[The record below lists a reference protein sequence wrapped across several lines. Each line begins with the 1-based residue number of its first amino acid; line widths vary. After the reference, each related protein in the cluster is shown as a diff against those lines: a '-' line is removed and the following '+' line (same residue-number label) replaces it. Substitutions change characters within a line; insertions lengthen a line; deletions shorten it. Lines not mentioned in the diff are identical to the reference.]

1 MVSPCL
7 VGVQAG
13 FWGFRRPESYTNSG
27 KCRCSCSGGRHGES
41 IGGSGRI
48 NRPNRHAKGLRAT
61 ALIIH
66 CEKAHSRYF
75 SEDVFKALLIKKQ
88 RVVYYTER

>member
-1 MVSPCL
+1 M
-7 VGVQAG
+7 
-13 FWGFRRPESYTNSG
+13 
-27 KCRCSCSGGRHGES
+27 
-41 IGGSGRI
+41 
-48 NRPNRHAKGLRAT
+48 NRPNRHAKELRAT
-61 ALIIH
+61 ALIVH